1 MTITILI
8 PKESQALA
16 QELTGTTTVDE
27 EGNETLTPSELFT
40 TPLTNGEEV
49 THYVSS
55 GNFLEGELNILLNAD
70 CPRVVHFGNP
80 EDIFNQ
86 LGLSIYS
93 EE

>member
-16 QELTGTTTVDE
+16 QELTGTVDE
-27 EGNETLTPSELFT
+27 EGTVTPSGLFT

-49 THYVSS
+49 THYASS
-55 GNFLEGELNILLNAD
+55 GNFLESELNTLLNAD

>member
-16 QELTGTTTVDE
+16 QELTGTIDE
-27 EGNETLTPSELFT
+27 EGNNVPSELFT

-55 GNFLEGELNILLNAD
+55 GNFLEGELNVLLNSE

>member
-16 QELTGTTTVDE
+16 QELTGTVDE
-27 EGNETLTPSELFT
+27 EGNETLTPSGLFT

-55 GNFLEGELNILLNAD
+55 GNFLEGELNILLNSD

-86 LGLSIYS
+86 LGLSIHS